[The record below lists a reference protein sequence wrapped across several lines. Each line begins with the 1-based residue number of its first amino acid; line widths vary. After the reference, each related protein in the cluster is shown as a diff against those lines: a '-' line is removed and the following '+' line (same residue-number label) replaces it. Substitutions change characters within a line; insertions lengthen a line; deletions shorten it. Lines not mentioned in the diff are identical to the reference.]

1 MKNEFFDAAVWE
13 KAWKEDSQTAVKKM
27 KNAGIDPTHSFDH
40 KAQVFNKEVFS
51 EGGRRRAKRII
62 GWLEDQGVSFEG
74 KSVLDIGAA
83 SGGFAVPFAKR
94 GAEVTAVEP
103 SLPLVELMKE
113 NAAGPATGSIEIV
126 TKPFE
131 DIDVQTIGWEKAFDI
146 VFVSMCPVW
155 SNWDDVEK
163 LLSCAREF
171 CYLSTMVGSAEHS
184 LLDEVWP
191 LVSDHPRKSGHMEMA
206 YLSHLLLLKGHAYQ
220 SLVTR
225 EMKKTVVPHA
235 VALEEVMTMLKMSS
249 VSADEQVRMRSI
261 IMEHLERS
269 YPSGEVTIRQ
279 GGRFG
284 KVLVRLQSQ
293 EMYSREE

>member
-1 MKNEFFDAAVWE
+1 MKNELFDAAVWE
-13 KAWKEDSQTAVKKM
+13 RAWKEDSQTAVMKM
-27 KNAGIDPTHSFDH
+27 KNAGIDPTRSFDH
-40 KAQVFNKEVFS
+40 KAQAFNQEVFS

-62 GWLEDQGVSFEG
+62 GWLEDQGVTFAG

-83 SGGFAVPFAKR
+83 SGGFTVPFAER

-103 SLPLVELMKE
+103 NLPLVELMKD
-113 NAAGPATGSIEIV
+113 NVAGSATGSIKIV

-131 DIDVQTIGWEKAFDI
+131 DIDVQANGWEKAFDL

-163 LLSCAREF
+163 VLSCAREF
-171 CYLSTMVGSAEHS
+171 CYLSTMVGPAEHS

-191 LVSDHPRKSGHMEMA
+191 LVNGRPRTNEVMDMA
-206 YLSHLLLLKGHAYQ
+206 YLSHMLLLKGYAYQ

-225 EMKKTVVPHA
+225 EMQTMVVSHA
-235 VALEEVMTMLKMSS
+235 VALEEVMTMLQTSS
-249 VSADEQVRMRSI
+249 RSADEQARVRRI
-261 IMEHLERS
+261 VLEHLERN
-269 YPSGEVTIRQ
+269 YPSGEVTVRK

-284 KVLVRLQSQ
+284 KVLVRLQNQ
-293 EMYSREE
+293 QMYSRD